1 MNPSN
6 PIMQLLSMLLE
17 SKDSSLGSKPLEELY
32 NEVSPFLT
40 NEAIEGCRG
49 VVDIYATIGLLS
61 QLTKEELLECKLA
74 SVTDNVSAREKL
86 IDSCGFDTEEISYIL
101 YSIVD
106 PYVAKMQEV
115 STDPN
120 DSPSLRY
127 AVEYGVQTALKNFY
141 STVLTNLTAAYLIH
155 RRDSNFI
162 YNVTKDRCFVI
173 QDDFLP
179 EQAKELYNTEGKV
192 SIKDLIFAL
201 NVSLAVTIEDGSMR
215 ARTLRD
221 LGTYL
226 STEEVNSIEADV
238 EEQVKAFKRK
248 EAVKFFLAAPDSFT
262 QNYQKDLAILQSYI
276 APKM

>member
-6 PIMQLLSMLLE
+6 PIMQLLSMLLD
-17 SKDSSLGSKPLEELY
+17 SKDVKLEPTALEEIH

-40 NEAIEGCRG
+40 IEAINGCRG
-49 VVDIYATIGLLS
+49 VTDIYATIGLLS

-74 SVTDNVSAREKL
+74 SVTDNTNEREKL
-86 IDSCGFDTEEISYIL
+86 INSCGFDTRKIDYTL
-101 YSIVD
+101 NTIVG

-115 STDPN
+115 STDKN
-120 DSPSLRY
+120 DSIATRY
-127 AVEYGVQTALKNFY
+127 AVEYGVHKALRDFY
-141 STVLTNLTAAYLIH
+141 STALTNLTAAYLIH
-155 RRDSNFI
+155 RRDPNFI

-173 QDDFLP
+173 QEDFLP
-179 EQAKELYNTEGKV
+179 EQAKDRYNTEGKV
-192 SIKDLIFAL
+192 SIKDLIFGL

-215 ARTLRD
+215 ARTLRS

-226 STEEVNSIEADV
+226 STEEVDSIEADV
-238 EEQVKAFKRK
+238 REQLKSFKRK
-248 EAVKFFLAAPDSFT
+248 ETVKFFLAAPDCFT